1 MQRIAAAQRL
11 SAQIEANIVTRQ
23 GILPEGRLVG
33 ETSKLL
39 QAKNEL
45 QKGSNRCVESDSKG
59 TIQKKGRR
67 PINVLLKLGL
77 VVCRLCL
84 EGPEVKRWMRRR
96 MLEEKESKQ
105 TEGDE
110 TGDL

>member
-11 SAQIEANIVTRQ
+11 SVQIEANIVTRQ
-23 GILPEGRLVG
+23 GILPEGRTVG

-59 TIQKKGRR
+59 TIQKRATSNKRVVE
-67 PINVLLKLGL
+67 IGL
-77 VVCRLCL
+77 VACRLCL
-84 EGPEVKRWMRRR
+84 EGPEVKRRMRRR